1 MKLSCLQ
8 ENLNRGLN
16 IVGRAVATRTT
27 LPITNN
33 VLIAT
38 DKSRLKLVATNL
50 EMAISCWIGAKV
62 EEEGTITVP
71 ARLLIEFINSLP
83 SEKVDISLS
92 PKTKTLELKCAR
104 FEARISGVDAKD
116 FPPIPK
122 VDEGITTKVEV
133 EALRQGIS
141 QVVFAAAIEE
151 SRPVLTGVDTEFDG
165 DLLTLAAA
173 DGFRLAVYKLP
184 IATPVSQKTE
194 VIIPARTLAELNRL
208 IAEQEEAVKITVN
221 PNKSQVLFH
230 LKNIELVSQLVQ
242 GTFPQYSQLIP
253 QSYKTKVIVNVAEF
267 LRATKT
273 AAIFARD
280 GSGIVRL
287 VIAPGAKTT
296 PGKITISARSEEI
309 GDDVGEIDAT
319 VEGEESKIAFNGKYL
334 TEVLSVL
341 NEAQVALE
349 TTNPSSP
356 GVIRPVGVDNYLHV
370 IMPCL
375 SSGEVILR
383 RENMEPYPQHCLI
396 CGREITAGIDSHVR
410 YKHKIDYDTY
420 CKYFYD
426 CAGSYGIYTNK
437 QGMMTWR

>member
-8 ENLNRGLN
+8 ENLNRGLG
-16 IVGRAVATRTT
+16 IVGKAVATRTT

-38 DKSRLKLVATNL
+38 DQSRLKLVATNL

-62 EEEGTITVP
+62 EEEGAITVP

-116 FPPIPK
+116 FPPIPR
-122 VDEGITTKVEV
+122 VDEGITTEVEV
-133 EALRQGIS
+133 EALRQGIT
-141 QVVFAAAIEE
+141 QVVFAAATEE

-208 IAEQEEAVKITVN
+208 VAEQEEAVKITVN
-221 PNKSQVLFH
+221 PNKSQVLFR
-230 LKNIELVSQLVQ
+230 LKDIELVSQLVQ
-242 GTFPQYSQLIP
+242 GTFPQYAQLIP
-253 QSYKTKVIVNVAEF
+253 QSYNTRVVVTVAEF

-287 VIAPGAKTT
+287 VIAPGVELT
-296 PGKITISARSEEI
+296 PGKVTISARSEEI

-319 VEGEESKIAFNGKYL
+319 VEGEEAKIAFNGKYL
-334 TEVLSVL
+334 TDVLSVL

-370 IMPCL
+370 IMPMFL
-375 SSGEVILR
+375 
-383 RENMEPYPQHCLI
+383 Q
-396 CGREITAGIDSHVR
+396 
-410 YKHKIDYDTY
+410 
-420 CKYFYD
+420 
-426 CAGSYGIYTNK
+426 
-437 QGMMTWR
+437 W

>member
-8 ENLNRGLN
+8 ENLNRGLS

-33 VLIAT
+33 VLLAT
-38 DKSRLKLVATNL
+38 DQSRLKLVATNL

-62 EEEGTITVP
+62 EEEGAITVP

-83 SEKVDISLS
+83 NDRVDINLS
-92 PKTKTLELKCAR
+92 PRTKTLELKCAR

-122 VDEGITTKVEV
+122 VDEGVTTEVEV
-133 EALRQGIS
+133 EALRQGMT
-141 QVVFAAAIEE
+141 QVVFAAATEE

-208 IAEQEEAVKITVN
+208 IADQEEAIKITVN
-221 PNKSQVLFH
+221 PNKSQILFC

-242 GTFPQYSQLIP
+242 GTFPQYAQLIP
-253 QSYKTKVIVNVAEF
+253 QSYNTRVVVNVDEF

-287 VIAPGAKTT
+287 VVAPGAELT
-296 PGKITISARSEEI
+296 PGKVTISARSEEI
-309 GDDVGEIDAT
+309 GDDVGEIDAI
-319 VEGEESKIAFNGKYL
+319 VEGEEAKIAFNGKYL
-334 TEVLSVL
+334 TDVLSVL
-341 NEAQVALE
+341 SETQVALE

-356 GVIRPVGVDNYLHV
+356 GVLRPVGVDNYLHV
-370 IMPCL
+370 IMPMF
-375 SSGEVILR
+375 V
-383 RENMEPYPQHCLI
+383 Q
-396 CGREITAGIDSHVR
+396 
-410 YKHKIDYDTY
+410 
-420 CKYFYD
+420 
-426 CAGSYGIYTNK
+426 
-437 QGMMTWR
+437 W